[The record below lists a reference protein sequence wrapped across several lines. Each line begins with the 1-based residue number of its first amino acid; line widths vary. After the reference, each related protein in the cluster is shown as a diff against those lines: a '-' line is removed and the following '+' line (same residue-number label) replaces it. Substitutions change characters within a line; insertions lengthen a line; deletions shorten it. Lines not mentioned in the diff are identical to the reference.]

1 MVAVDEEADRTVG
14 GGKPRNSSGRG
25 YNGDMVKT
33 IACEDQYYTRDDY
46 AQLSP
51 GNHKWL
57 KLYRDGC
64 VESAGDVEEQN
75 AHKQ

>member
-1 MVAVDEEADRTVG
+1 
-14 GGKPRNSSGRG
+14 
-25 YNGDMVKT
+25 MVKT